1 MIPAFTIGMLGGC
14 ANGRSMARYFEE
26 VASHYLR
33 TFPRV
38 RYAEI
43 FGQVGYFEHRG
54 VHAWPPVAGTSKA
67 DLELSILSLFVIL
80 YVRFSP
86 EMRP

>member
-1 MIPAFTIGMLGGC
+1 MPVMQLKNVVFPAPLGPISATISLPIDREIHLVER
-14 ANGRSMARYFEE
+14 AQ
-26 VASHYLR
+26 
-33 TFPRV
+33 T
-38 RYAEI
+38 AEI
-43 FGQVGYFEHRG
+43 FGQIGYFEHRG

>member
-1 MIPAFTIGMLGGC
+1 MPVMQLKNVVFPAPLGPIS
-14 ANGRSMARYFEE
+14 AIHLVERAQ
-26 VASHYLR
+26 A
-33 TFPRV
+33 
-38 RYAEI
+38 AEI

-86 EMRP
+86 EMRPWGR

>member
-1 MIPAFTIGMLGGC
+1 MPVMQLKNVVFPAPLGPISATISCRLIVEIHLVER
-14 ANGRSMARYFEE
+14 AQA
-26 VASHYLR
+26 
-33 TFPRV
+33 
-38 RYAEI
+38 AEI
-43 FGQVGYFEHRG
+43 FGQIGYFEHRG

>member
-1 MIPAFTIGMLGGC
+1 MPVMQLKNVVFPAPLGPMSDDLLPVDREIHLVER
-14 ANGRSMARYFEE
+14 AQ
-26 VASHYLR
+26 
-33 TFPRV
+33 T
-38 RYAEI
+38 AEI